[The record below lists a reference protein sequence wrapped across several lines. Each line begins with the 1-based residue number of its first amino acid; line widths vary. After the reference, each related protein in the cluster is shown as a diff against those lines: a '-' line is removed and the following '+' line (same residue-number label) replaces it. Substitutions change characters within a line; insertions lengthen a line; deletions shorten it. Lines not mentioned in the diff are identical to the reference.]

1 MLNIEQAI
9 DAWKDF
15 ESRANTKRT
24 TQVDRIKEDRTFLSG
39 KQWDEDDIKLY
50 PGRLRRTVNIVGNSV
65 NATANVYASYP
76 YKFWDKSPEADSACE
91 AFLKFGANARAAQD
105 ALYNAVAFG
114 LAYMAFGSET
124 VLDQDSGE
132 YVDVPALYN
141 VEKVEN
147 VYFDPDS
154 VAMDGSDAVE
164 AAIVEYRSK
173 AWVKAKYGEE
183 WVTGKDEKAPV
194 NTSGN
199 YSDDTMAIVTYFRVN
214 GGQCEVYRML
224 NRDFIDQP
232 TTLPIDRPPVIPVY
246 GERSWDVAD
255 GDGDTAV
262 WMGIVRKA
270 TPIQKM
276 INAAFTQLS
285 ERLAKV
291 PKNVFVTDPRA
302 VEGLAEGWRNFEYNR
317 NPLLCYKPGTP
328 DGKTS
333 YEKPV
338 LGNFRV
344 EFDDI
349 TGIIGSQLDLLS
361 TITGVDAKGVM
372 LGETPQKTAT
382 EVLST
387 ERQAQLSIRHYY
399 ANLKTS
405 FKACGDIL
413 LRLLNI
419 RSVSLEVIQ
428 GPADGMQLQ
437 TARAELMQLMSLVPE
452 DKRMQLV
459 NGIFLTH
466 PDNAVLANVFAS
478 INTQPG
484 PTQMEMQQQDVIE
497 QMKQA
502 IGQKD
507 QEIQQ
512 MQEQIKQYEA
522 FQQNNERD
530 IRSKFI
536 ELDVKHQQKMEE
548 MALQAQLDQ
557 GNDAERAAIDAQ
569 KGQMELEKQAIAL
582 DATKV
587 KATGDMLKTFQSLA
601 QPGARKPG
609 AGVNSETQPGAR
621 KPKDGVN
628 REN

>member
-76 YKFWDKSPEADSACE
+76 YKFWDRNPEADSACE

-124 VLDQDSGE
+124 VMDPESGE

-141 VEKVEN
+141 IEKVEN

-154 VAMDGSDAVE
+154 VTMDGSDAVE

-173 AWVKAKYGEE
+173 AWVKAKYGED

-194 NTSGN
+194 STSGN

-214 GGQCEVYRML
+214 DGQCEVYRML

-232 TTLPIDRPPVIPVY
+232 ATLPIDRPPVIPVY

-270 TPIQKM
+270 APIQKL

-302 VEGLAEGWRNFEYNR
+302 VEGLSEGWRNFEYNR

-328 DGKTS
+328 DGKTT

-344 EFDDI
+344 EFNDI
-349 TGIIGSQLDLLS
+349 TGIIGSQLDLMS

-382 EVLST
+382 EVLSS

-405 FKACGDIL
+405 FKAAGEIL

-419 RSVSLEVIQ
+419 RSGSLEVIQ

-437 TARAELMQLMSLVPE
+437 TARAELMQLMSVVPE

-484 PTQMEMQQQDVIE
+484 PSQIEMQQQDVIE

-548 MALQAQLDQ
+548 MALQAQLDK
-557 GNDAERAAIDAQ
+557 GTDAERAAIDAQ

-601 QPGARKPG
+601 QPQH
-609 AGVNSETQPGAR
+609 QPGAR
-621 KPKDGVN
+621 KPREGVN